1 MRALLAGALFGV
13 LLLFFPSVLAL
24 AGAVLVAA
32 AVKAVP
38 PALVVALLV
47 RAVLPR
53 IRRWAR

>member
-1 MRALLAGALFGV
+1 MRALLTGALFGV

-38 PALVVALLV
+38 PALVLV
-47 RAVLPR
+47 VLARTVLPR
-53 IRRWAR
+53 VRRWAR